1 MSESPFTFSE
11 LMPPTPGILTQ
22 EVVTYMKQGGNIV
35 KITVKRNFTD
45 DDYTDSMTTEV
56 LTTW

>member
-1 MSESPFTFSE
+1 MTDSPFKFSE
-11 LMPPTPGILTQ
+11 LMQLKPGLLTQ
-22 EVVTYMKQGGNIV
+22 EVTTYLKQDNAVFKIV
-35 KITVKRNFTD
+35 VKRNFTD

>member
-22 EVVTYMKQGGNIV
+22 EVVTYMKQGDNIV